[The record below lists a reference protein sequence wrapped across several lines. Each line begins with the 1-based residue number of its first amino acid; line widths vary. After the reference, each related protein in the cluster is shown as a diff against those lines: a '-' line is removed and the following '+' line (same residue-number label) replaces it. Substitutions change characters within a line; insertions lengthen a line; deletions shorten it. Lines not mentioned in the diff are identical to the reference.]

1 MYLCMYV
8 RMKKYIWKDWQYVT
22 YNITTVCRA
31 HLVSDVKNTAV
42 QTAIKI
48 NQDANIFVSE
58 FSRQVSFPLREGRQ
72 AYVLCIEGS
81 ATLTCQP
88 LPDSDSTCSDSIV
101 SKGQKQVR
109 YLLYLYIRICMYVC
123 MYVCMYTYTVC
134 ITNVCIVFECIC
146 YFIKLP
152 IMHVTIHTYLHIN
165 IHTYKYILCN

>member
-1 MYLCMYV
+1 MDV
-8 RMKKYIWKDWQYVT
+8 SVP
-22 YNITTVCRA
+22 TVCRA

-109 YLLYLYIRICMYVC
+109 YLYVYMYVRMYVC
-123 MYVCMYTYTVC
+123 
-134 ITNVCIVFECIC
+134 
-146 YFIKLP
+146 
-152 IMHVTIHTYLHIN
+152 IH
-165 IHTYKYILCN
+165 ILYAF

>member
-1 MYLCMYV
+1 MYV
-8 RMKKYIWKDWQYVT
+8 CKNEENRWKDWQYVN
-22 YNITTVCRA
+22 YNIPTVCRA

-88 LPDSDSTCSDSIV
+88 LPDSDSTCSDSIG

-109 YLLYLYIRICMYVC
+109 YLHICMYVR
-123 MYVCMYTYTVC
+123 MYVC
-134 ITNVCIVFECIC
+134 
-146 YFIKLP
+146 
-152 IMHVTIHTYLHIN
+152 IHTLYVLLIYVLYLN
-165 IHTYKYILCN
+165 VFVIL